1 MRKLML
7 AALATSAALAAAAP
21 AAAQTTSGQP
31 FTGFRVEGLIG
42 YDSLN
47 DRQGQ
52 DSSSSDGV
60 LYGAGIGYDIPAGP
74 VILGAEGEIS
84 GSSSDTRS
92 NGIRVPG
99 DEFRLG
105 AGRDLYAGARVGY
118 AISPVALGYVKAGYT
133 NAKFDARYTTA
144 GVTTVNS
151 QEVGGYRL
159 GAGLEYAISPNTF
172 VKGEYRYSHYDELDG
187 VGINP
192 NRHQLMAGLGLR
204 F

>member
-21 AAAQTTSGQP
+21 AAAQTTTGQP

-47 DRQGQ
+47 DRQGK
-52 DSSSSDGV
+52 DNSSSDGV

-74 VILGAEGEIS
+74 VILGAEGEIT

-92 NGIRVPG
+92 NNVTVPG
-99 DEFRLG
+99 DQFRLG

-118 AISPVALGYVKAGYT
+118 MISPVALGYVKAGYT
-133 NAKFDARYTTA
+133 NPKFDARYTNA
-144 GVTTVNS
+144 GVTNVNS

-192 NRHQLMAGLGLR
+192 NRHQLLAGLGLR

>member
-7 AALATSAALAAAAP
+7 AALATSAAIAAAAP
-21 AAAQTTSGQP
+21 AAAQTAQP

-52 DSSSSDGV
+52 DKSSSDGV
-60 LYGAGIGYDIPAGP
+60 LYGAAIGYDIPAGP
-74 VILGAEGEIS
+74 VVLGAEGEIS

-118 AISPVALGYVKAGYT
+118 VISPVAMGYLKGGYT

-144 GVTTVNS
+144 GVTTSNE

>member
-1 MRKLML
+1 ML
-7 AALATSAALAAAAP
+7 AALATSAAVAAAAP
-21 AAAQTTSGQP
+21 AAAQTAQP

-52 DSSSSDGV
+52 DKSSSDGV
-60 LYGAGIGYDIPAGP
+60 LYGAAIGYDLPAGP
-74 VILGAEGEIS
+74 VVLGAEGEIS

-92 NGIRVPG
+92 NGIRLPG
-99 DEFRLG
+99 DQFRLG

-118 AISPVALGYVKAGYT
+118 VISPVAMGYVKAGYT
-133 NAKFDARYTTA
+133 NAKFDARYSAA
-144 GVTTVNS
+144 GVTNVNS

>member
-7 AALATSAALAAAAP
+7 AALATSAAVAAAAP
-21 AAAQTTSGQP
+21 AAAQTARP

-52 DSSSSDGV
+52 DKSSSDGV
-60 LYGAGIGYDIPAGP
+60 LYGAAIGYDIPAGP
-74 VILGAEGEIS
+74 VVLGAEGEIS
-84 GSSSDTRS
+84 GSSSETRS

-99 DEFRLG
+99 DQFRLS

-118 AISPVALGYVKAGYT
+118 VISPVAMGYLKAGYT

-144 GVTTVNS
+144 GVTTSND

>member
-7 AALATSAALAAAAP
+7 AALATSAAIAAAAP
-21 AAAQTTSGQP
+21 AAAQTAQP

-42 YDSLN
+42 YDRLN

-52 DSSSSDGV
+52 DKSSSDGV
-60 LYGAGIGYDIPAGP
+60 LYGAAIGYDIPAGP
-74 VILGAEGEIS
+74 VVLGAEGEIS

-99 DEFRLG
+99 DQFRLG

-118 AISPVALGYVKAGYT
+118 IISPVAMGYLKAGYT

-144 GVTTVNS
+144 GVTTSND

>member
-1 MRKLML
+1 M
-7 AALATSAALAAAAP
+7 
-21 AAAQTTSGQP
+21 
-31 FTGFRVEGLIG
+31 RVEGLIG

-52 DSSSSDGV
+52 DKSSSDGV
-60 LYGAGIGYDIPAGP
+60 LYGAAIGYDLPAGP
-74 VILGAEGEIS
+74 VVLGAEGEIS

-118 AISPVALGYVKAGYT
+118 VISPVAMGYVKAGYT

>member
-1 MRKLML
+1 MRKLIL
-7 AALATSAALAAAAP
+7 AALATSAAIAAAAP
-21 AAAQTTSGQP
+21 AAAQTAQP

-52 DSSSSDGV
+52 DKSSSDGV
-60 LYGAGIGYDIPAGP
+60 LYGAAIGYDIPAGP
-74 VILGAEGEIS
+74 VVLGAEGEIS

-99 DEFRLG
+99 DQFRLG

-118 AISPVALGYVKAGYT
+118 IISPVAMGYLKAGYT

-144 GVTTVNS
+144 GVTTSND

>member
-7 AALATSAALAAAAP
+7 AALATSAAVAAAAP
-21 AAAQTTSGQP
+21 AAAQTTQP

-52 DSSSSDGV
+52 DKSSSDGV
-60 LYGAGIGYDIPAGP
+60 LYGAAIGYDLPAGP
-74 VILGAEGEIS
+74 VVLGAEGEIS

-99 DEFRLG
+99 DQFRLG

-118 AISPVALGYVKAGYT
+118 VISPVAMGYVKAGYT
-133 NAKFDARYTTA
+133 NAKFDARYSAA
-144 GVTTVNS
+144 GVSNVNS

-192 NRHQLMAGLGLR
+192 NRHQLMAALGLR

>member
-7 AALATSAALAAAAP
+7 AALATSAAIAAAAP
-21 AAAQTTSGQP
+21 AAAQTAQP

-52 DSSSSDGV
+52 DKSSSDGV
-60 LYGAGIGYDIPAGP
+60 LYGAAIGYDIPAGP
-74 VILGAEGEIS
+74 VVLGAEGEIS

-105 AGRDLYAGARVGY
+105 AGRDLYAGGRVGY
-118 AISPVALGYVKAGYT
+118 IISPVAMGYIKAGYT
-133 NAKFDARYTTA
+133 NAKFDARYTTG

>member
-21 AAAQTTSGQP
+21 AAAQTTTGQP

-47 DRQGQ
+47 DRQGK
-52 DSSSSDGV
+52 DNSSSDGV

-74 VILGAEGEIS
+74 VILGAEGEIT

-92 NGIRVPG
+92 NNVTVPG
-99 DEFRLG
+99 DQFRLG

-118 AISPVALGYVKAGYT
+118 MISPVALGYVKAGYT
-133 NAKFDARYTTA
+133 NAKFDARYTNA
-144 GVTTVNS
+144 GVTNVNS

-172 VKGEYRYSHYDELDG
+172 VKG
-187 VGINP
+187 
-192 NRHQLMAGLGLR
+192 
-204 F
+204 

>member
-7 AALATSAALAAAAP
+7 AVLATSAAVAAAAP
-21 AAAQTTSGQP
+21 AAAQTAQP

-52 DSSSSDGV
+52 DKSSSDGV
-60 LYGAGIGYDIPAGP
+60 LYGAAIGYDIPAGP
-74 VILGAEGEIS
+74 VVLGAEGEIS

-92 NGIRVPG
+92 NGIRLPG
-99 DEFRLG
+99 DQFRLG

-118 AISPVALGYVKAGYT
+118 VISPVAMGYVKAGYT
-133 NAKFDARYTTA
+133 NAKFDARYSAA
-144 GVTTVNS
+144 GVTNVNS

>member
-1 MRKLML
+1 ML

-21 AAAQTTSGQP
+21 AAAQTTTGQP

-47 DRQGQ
+47 DRQGK
-52 DSSSSDGV
+52 DNSSSDGV

-74 VILGAEGEIS
+74 VILGAEGEIT

-92 NGIRVPG
+92 NNVTVPG
-99 DEFRLG
+99 DQFRLG

-118 AISPVALGYVKAGYT
+118 MISPVALGYVKAGYT
-133 NAKFDARYTTA
+133 NAKFDARYTNA
-144 GVTTVNS
+144 GVTNVNS

-192 NRHQLMAGLGLR
+192 NRHQLLAGLGLR

>member
-1 MRKLML
+1 MRKLIL
-7 AALATSAALAAAAP
+7 AALATSAAVAAAAP
-21 AAAQTTSGQP
+21 AAAQTAQP

-52 DSSSSDGV
+52 DKSSSDGV
-60 LYGAGIGYDIPAGP
+60 LYGAAIGYDLPAGP
-74 VILGAEGEIS
+74 VVLGAEGEIS

-92 NGIRVPG
+92 NGIRLPG
-99 DEFRLG
+99 DQFRLG

-118 AISPVALGYVKAGYT
+118 VISPVAMGYVKAGYT
-133 NAKFDARYTTA
+133 NAKFDARYSAA
-144 GVTTVNS
+144 GVTNVNS

>member
-21 AAAQTTSGQP
+21 AAAQTAQP

-47 DRQGQ
+47 DRQGK
-52 DSSSSDGV
+52 DKSASDGV

-74 VILGAEGEIS
+74 VTLGAEGEIT

-92 NGIRVPG
+92 NSINVAG
-99 DEFRLG
+99 DQFRLG

-118 AISPVALGYVKAGYT
+118 MISPVALGYVKAGYT
-133 NAKFDARYTTA
+133 NARFDARYTNA
-144 GVTTVNS
+144 GVTNVNS
-151 QEVGGYRL
+151 QDVGGYRL
-159 GAGLEYAISPNTF
+159 GAGLEYAMSPNTF
-172 VKGEYRYSHYDELDG
+172 VKGEYRYSHYDRLDG

-192 NRHQLMAGLGLR
+192 NRHQLLAGLGLR

>member
-7 AALATSAALAAAAP
+7 AALATSAAVAAAAP
-21 AAAQTTSGQP
+21 AAAQTAQP

-52 DSSSSDGV
+52 DKSSSDGV
-60 LYGAGIGYDIPAGP
+60 LYGAAIGYDIPAGP
-74 VILGAEGEIS
+74 VVLGAEGEIS

-92 NGIRVPG
+92 NGIRLPG
-99 DEFRLG
+99 DQFRLG

-118 AISPVALGYVKAGYT
+118 VISPVAMGYVKAGYT
-133 NAKFDARYTTA
+133 NAKFDARYSAA
-144 GVTTVNS
+144 GVTNVNS

>member
-1 MRKLML
+1 MRKLMF
-7 AALATSAALAAAAP
+7 AALATSAAVAAAAP
-21 AAAQTTSGQP
+21 AAAQTAQP

-52 DSSSSDGV
+52 DKSSSDGV
-60 LYGAGIGYDIPAGP
+60 LYGAAIGYDIPAGP
-74 VILGAEGEIS
+74 VVLGAEGEIS

-99 DEFRLG
+99 DQFRLG

-118 AISPVALGYVKAGYT
+118 VISPVAMGYLKAGYT

-144 GVTTVNS
+144 GVTTSND

>member
-7 AALATSAALAAAAP
+7 AALATSAAVAAAAP
-21 AAAQTTSGQP
+21 AAAQTAQP

-52 DSSSSDGV
+52 DKSSSDGV
-60 LYGAGIGYDIPAGP
+60 LYGAAIGYDLPAGP
-74 VILGAEGEIS
+74 VVLGAEGEIS

-99 DEFRLG
+99 DQFRLG

-118 AISPVALGYVKAGYT
+118 VISPVAMGYVKAGYT
-133 NAKFDARYTTA
+133 NAKFDARYSAA
-144 GVTTVNS
+144 GVTNVNS

>member
-7 AALATSAALAAAAP
+7 AALATSAAIAAAVP
-21 AAAQTTSGQP
+21 ASAQTAQP
-31 FTGFRVEGLIG
+31 FTGLRVEGLIG

-52 DSSSSDGV
+52 DKSSSDGV
-60 LYGAGIGYDIPAGP
+60 LYGAAIGYDVPAGP
-74 VILGAEGEIS
+74 VVLGAEGEIS

-118 AISPVALGYVKAGYT
+118 VISPVAMGYVKAGYT
-133 NAKFDARYTTA
+133 NAKFDARYTAA
-144 GVTTVNS
+144 GITNVNS

>member
-7 AALATSAALAAAAP
+7 AALATSAILAAAAP
-21 AAAQTTSGQP
+21 AAAQTAQP

-42 YDSLN
+42 YDSVN

-52 DSSSSDGV
+52 DKSASDGV

-74 VILGAEGEIS
+74 VILGAEGEIT

-92 NGIRVPG
+92 NGIRVAG
-99 DEFRLG
+99 DQFRLG
-105 AGRDLYAGARVGY
+105 AGRDLYAGARLGY
-118 AISPVALGYVKAGYT
+118 MISPVALGYVKAGYT
-133 NAKFDARYTTA
+133 NAKFDARYTTG

-159 GAGLEYAISPNTF
+159 GAGMEYATSANTF
-172 VKGEYRYSHYDELDG
+172 IKGEYRFSHYDEMDG

-192 NRHQLMAGLGLR
+192 NRHQLLAGLGLR

>member
-1 MRKLML
+1 MRKLMF
-7 AALATSAALAAAAP
+7 AALATSAAVAAAAP
-21 AAAQTTSGQP
+21 AAAQTAQP

-52 DSSSSDGV
+52 DKSSSDGV
-60 LYGAGIGYDIPAGP
+60 LYGAAIGYDIPAGP
-74 VILGAEGEIS
+74 VVLGAEGEIS

-99 DEFRLG
+99 DQFRLS

-118 AISPVALGYVKAGYT
+118 VISPVAMGYLKAGYT

-144 GVTTVNS
+144 GVTTSND

>member
-7 AALATSAALAAAAP
+7 AALATSAAIAAAAP
-21 AAAQTTSGQP
+21 AAAQTAQP

-47 DRQGQ
+47 DRQGK
-52 DSSSSDGV
+52 DNSSSDGV

-74 VILGAEGEIS
+74 VILGAEGEIT

-92 NGIRVPG
+92 NNVTVPG
-99 DEFRLG
+99 DQFRLG

-118 AISPVALGYVKAGYT
+118 MISPVALGYVKAGYT
-133 NAKFDARYTTA
+133 NAKFDARYTNA
-144 GVTTVNS
+144 GVTNVNS

-192 NRHQLMAGLGLR
+192 NRHQLLAGLGLR

>member
-7 AALATSAALAAAAP
+7 AALATSALAAAAAP
-21 AAAQTTSGQP
+21 AAAQTAQP

-47 DRQGQ
+47 DRHGQ
-52 DSSSSDGV
+52 DGSSSDGV

-74 VILGAEGEIS
+74 VILGAEGEIT

-118 AISPVALGYVKAGYT
+118 VISPVAMGYLKAGYT

-144 GVTTVNS
+144 GVTTANE

-159 GAGLEYAISPNTF
+159 GAGLEYAISLNTF
-172 VKGEYRYSHYDELDG
+172 VKGEYRYSHYDEMDG

-192 NRHQLMAGLGLR
+192 NRHQLLAGLGLR

>member
-7 AALATSAALAAAAP
+7 AALATSAAIAAAAP
-21 AAAQTTSGQP
+21 AAAQTAQP
-31 FTGFRVEGLIG
+31 FTGLRIEGLIG

-52 DSSSSDGV
+52 DKSSSDGV
-60 LYGAGIGYDIPAGP
+60 LYGAAIGYDIPAGP
-74 VILGAEGEIS
+74 VVLGAEGEIS

-99 DEFRLG
+99 DQFRLG

-118 AISPVALGYVKAGYT
+118 IISPVAMGYLKAGYT

-144 GVTTVNS
+144 GVTTSND

>member
-7 AALATSAALAAAAP
+7 AALATSAAIAAAP
-21 AAAQTTSGQP
+21 AAAQTAQP

-52 DSSSSDGV
+52 DKSSSDGV
-60 LYGAGIGYDIPAGP
+60 LYGAAIGYDIPAGP
-74 VILGAEGEIS
+74 VVLGAEGEIS

-99 DEFRLG
+99 DQFRLG

-118 AISPVALGYVKAGYT
+118 VISPVAMGYLKAGYT

-144 GVTTVNS
+144 GVTTSND

>member
-7 AALATSAALAAAAP
+7 AALATSAIAAAAP
-21 AAAQTTSGQP
+21 ATAQTAQP
-31 FTGFRVEGLIG
+31 FTGLRIEGLIG

-52 DSSSSDGV
+52 DRSSSDGV
-60 LYGAGIGYDIPAGP
+60 LYGAAIGYDIPAGP
-74 VILGAEGEIS
+74 VVLGAEGEIS

-118 AISPVALGYVKAGYT
+118 VISPVALGYLKAGYT

-172 VKGEYRYSHYDELDG
+172 VKGEYRYSHYDEMDG

>member
-7 AALATSAALAAAAP
+7 AALATSAAVAAAAP
-21 AAAQTTSGQP
+21 AAAQTAQP

-52 DSSSSDGV
+52 DKSSSDGV
-60 LYGAGIGYDIPAGP
+60 LYGAAIGYDIPAGP
-74 VILGAEGEIS
+74 VVLGAEGEIS

-99 DEFRLG
+99 DQFRLG

-118 AISPVALGYVKAGYT
+118 VISPVAMGYLKAGYT
-133 NAKFDARYTTA
+133 NAKFDARYTMA
-144 GVTTVNS
+144 GVTTSND

>member
-7 AALATSAALAAAAP
+7 AALATSAAVAAAAP
-21 AAAQTTSGQP
+21 AAAQTAQP

-52 DSSSSDGV
+52 DKSSSDGV
-60 LYGAGIGYDIPAGP
+60 LYGAAIGYDLPAGP
-74 VILGAEGEIS
+74 VVLGAEGEIS

-99 DEFRLG
+99 DQFRLG

-118 AISPVALGYVKAGYT
+118 VISPVAMGYVKAGYT
-133 NAKFDARYTTA
+133 NAKFDARYTAA
-144 GVTTVNS
+144 GITNVNS

>member
-7 AALATSAALAAAAP
+7 AALATSAAIAAAAP
-21 AAAQTTSGQP
+21 AAAQTAQP

-52 DSSSSDGV
+52 DKSSSDGV
-60 LYGAGIGYDIPAGP
+60 LYGAAIGYDIPAGP
-74 VILGAEGEIS
+74 VVLGAEGEIS

-99 DEFRLG
+99 DQFRLG

-118 AISPVALGYVKAGYT
+118 IISPVAMGYLKAGYT

-172 VKGEYRYSHYDELDG
+172 VKGEYRYSRYDEMDG

-192 NRHQLMAGLGLR
+192 TRHQLMAGLGLR

>member
-7 AALATSAALAAAAP
+7 AALATSAMVAAAAP
-21 AAAQTTSGQP
+21 AAAQTAQP
-31 FTGFRVEGLIG
+31 FTGLRIEGLIG

-52 DSSSSDGV
+52 DKSKSDGV
-60 LYGAGIGYDIPAGP
+60 LYGAAIGYDIPAGP
-74 VILGAEGEIS
+74 VVLGAEGEIS

-118 AISPVALGYVKAGYT
+118 IISPVAMGYLKAGYT

-172 VKGEYRYSHYDELDG
+172 VKGEYRYSRYDEMDG

-192 NRHQLMAGLGLR
+192 TRHQLMA
-204 F
+204 

>member
-7 AALATSAALAAAAP
+7 AALATSAAVAAAAP
-21 AAAQTTSGQP
+21 AAAQTAQP

-52 DSSSSDGV
+52 DKSSSDGV
-60 LYGAGIGYDIPAGP
+60 LYGAAIGYDIPAGP
-74 VILGAEGEIS
+74 VVLGAEGEIS

-99 DEFRLG
+99 DQFRLS

-118 AISPVALGYVKAGYT
+118 VISPVAMGYLKAGYT

-144 GVTTVNS
+144 GVTTSND

>member
-7 AALATSAALAAAAP
+7 AALATSAAVAAAAP
-21 AAAQTTSGQP
+21 AAAQTAQP

-52 DSSSSDGV
+52 DKSSSDGV
-60 LYGAGIGYDIPAGP
+60 LYGAAIGYDLPAGP
-74 VILGAEGEIS
+74 VVLGAEGEIS

-92 NGIRVPG
+92 NGIRLPG
-99 DEFRLG
+99 DQFRLG

-118 AISPVALGYVKAGYT
+118 VISPVAMGYVKAGYT
-133 NAKFDARYTTA
+133 NAKFDARYSAA
-144 GVTTVNS
+144 GVTNVNS

>member
-7 AALATSAALAAAAP
+7 AALATSAAVAAAP
-21 AAAQTTSGQP
+21 AAAQTAQP

-52 DSSSSDGV
+52 DKSSSDGV
-60 LYGAGIGYDIPAGP
+60 LYGAAIGYDIPAGP
-74 VILGAEGEIS
+74 VVLGAEGEIS

-99 DEFRLG
+99 DQFRLG

-118 AISPVALGYVKAGYT
+118 VISPVAMGYLKAGYT

-144 GVTTVNS
+144 GVTTSND

>member
-21 AAAQTTSGQP
+21 AAAQTTTGQP

-47 DRQGQ
+47 DRQGK
-52 DSSSSDGV
+52 DNSSSDGV

-74 VILGAEGEIS
+74 VILGAEGEIT

-92 NGIRVPG
+92 NNVTVPG
-99 DEFRLG
+99 DQFRLG
-105 AGRDLYAGARVGY
+105 AGRDLYASARVGY
-118 AISPVALGYVKAGYT
+118 IISPVALGYVKAGYT
-133 NAKFDARYTTA
+133 NAKFDARYTNA
-144 GVTTVNS
+144 GVTNVNS

-192 NRHQLMAGLGLR
+192 NRHQLLAGLGLR

>member
-21 AAAQTTSGQP
+21 AAAQTTTGQP

-47 DRQGQ
+47 DRQGK
-52 DSSSSDGV
+52 DNSSSDGV

-74 VILGAEGEIS
+74 VILGAEGEIT

-92 NGIRVPG
+92 NNVTVPG
-99 DEFRLG
+99 DQFRLG

-118 AISPVALGYVKAGYT
+118 MISPVALGYVKAGYT
-133 NAKFDARYTTA
+133 NAKFDARYTNA
-144 GVTTVNS
+144 GVTNVNS

-192 NRHQLMAGLGLR
+192 NRHQLLAGLGLR

>member
-7 AALATSAALAAAAP
+7 AALATSAVLAAAAP
-21 AAAQTTSGQP
+21 AAAQTTTGQP

-47 DRQGQ
+47 DRQGK
-52 DSSSSDGV
+52 DNSSSDGV

-74 VILGAEGEIS
+74 VILGAEGEIT

-92 NGIRVPG
+92 NNVTVPG
-99 DEFRLG
+99 DQFRLG

-118 AISPVALGYVKAGYT
+118 MISPVALGYVKAGYT
-133 NAKFDARYTTA
+133 NAKFDARYTNA
-144 GVTTVNS
+144 GVTNVNS

-192 NRHQLMAGLGLR
+192 NRHQLLAGLGLR